1 MNAYSRLLRYIRSL
15 AEQDVF
21 VKTITTGADIDL
33 NKGDIFPLFNIDITD
48 AIFSSNATITFSL
61 NIQCLDIRD
70 INNENVNDKF
80 YLNDN
85 EVDNYN
91 GTLSCLNAL
100 WVKIHR
106 DFEDNNITASDSPTL
121 TQITYSDKNLL
132 DGWDMSLEVE
142 MPIDETSFCFW
153 EV

>member
-1 MNAYSRLLRYIRSL
+1 MNAYSILLRYIRSL

-48 AIFSSNATITFSL
+48 ATFSSNATITFSL

-70 INNENVNDKF
+70 INKENVNDKF

-100 WVKIHR
+100 WVKMHR

>member
-1 MNAYSRLLRYIRSL
+1 MNAYSRILRYIRSL

-48 AIFSSNATITFSL
+48 ATFSSNATITFSL

-100 WVKIHR
+100 WVKMHR
-106 DFEDNNITASDSPTL
+106 DFADNNITASDSPTL

-153 EV
+153 GV

>member
-1 MNAYSRLLRYIRSL
+1 MNAYSRILRYIRSL

-48 AIFSSNATITFSL
+48 ATFSSNATITFSL

-91 GTLSCLNAL
+91 GTLSCLKCAL
-100 WVKIHR
+100 
-106 DFEDNNITASDSPTL
+106 
-121 TQITYSDKNLL
+121 
-132 DGWDMSLEVE
+132 G
-142 MPIDETSFCFW
+142 
-153 EV
+153 

>member
-48 AIFSSNATITFSL
+48 ATFSSNATITFSL

-100 WVKIHR
+100 WVKMHR

>member
-1 MNAYSRLLRYIRSL
+1 MNAYSRLLRYLRSL

-48 AIFSSNATITFSL
+48 ATFSSNATITFSL

-100 WVKIHR
+100 WVKMHR

>member
-1 MNAYSRLLRYIRSL
+1 MNAYSRILRYIRSL
-15 AEQDVF
+15 AEQDDF

-33 NKGDIFPLFNIDITD
+33 NKGDIFPLFNIEITD
-48 AIFSSNATITFSL
+48 ATFSSNATITFSI

-70 INNENVNDKF
+70 LNNENVNDKF

-85 EVDNYN
+85 EIDNYN
-91 GTLSCLNAL
+91 GALSCLNAL
-100 WVKIHR
+100 WVKMHR
-106 DFEDNNITASDSPTL
+106 DFANNNITASDSPSL

-132 DGWDMSLEVE
+132 DGWDMSLSVE

>member
-48 AIFSSNATITFSL
+48 ATFSSNATITFSL

-100 WVKIHR
+100 WVKMHR

-153 EV
+153 KV

>member
-48 AIFSSNATITFSL
+48 ATFSSNATTTFSL

-70 INNENVNDKF
+70 INNENINDKF

-100 WVKIHR
+100 WVKMHR
-106 DFEDNNITASDSPTL
+106 DFADNNITASDSPTL

>member
-48 AIFSSNATITFSL
+48 ATFSSNATITFSL

-100 WVKIHR
+100 WVKMHR
-106 DFEDNNITASDSPTL
+106 DFENNNITASDSPTL